1 MHRWQQCL
9 RILHMLQVTVQCQV
23 QQHQRD
29 RSLRHRLL
37 QVTAQCPAQQNQRY
51 RSDRHRLLQEA
62 VRHRLLQVAVRH
74 RLLQVAVQG
83 QEQQNQR
90 QDQTLSLNG
99 VIRNRYQTRFVDFLL
114 PTFLQS
120 MLLNLLS
127 HLSMWMQALPQIT
140 KWANN
145 HSD

>member
-1 MHRWQQCL
+1 
-9 RILHMLQVTVQCQV
+9 V
-23 QQHQRD
+23 QQHQRY

-37 QVTAQCPAQQNQRY
+37 QVAVQGPEQQNHRY
-51 RSDRHRLLQEA
+51 RSD
-62 VRHRLLQVAVRH
+62 RHRLLQVAVRH

-114 PTFLQS
+114 STFLQS
-120 MLLNLLS
+120 MLLNLLL
-127 HLSMWMQALPQIT
+127 HLSMLMQALPQIT

-145 HSD
+145 RSD